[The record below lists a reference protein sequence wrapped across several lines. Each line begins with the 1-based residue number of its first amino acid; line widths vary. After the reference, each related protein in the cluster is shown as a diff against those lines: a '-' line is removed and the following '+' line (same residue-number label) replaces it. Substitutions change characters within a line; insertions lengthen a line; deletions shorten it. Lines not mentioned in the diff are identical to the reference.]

1 MNTTE
6 EKLAKRKRI
15 IRNLLAIIGLL
26 LIAVVII
33 IVGLYILAW
42 YSGKDDP
49 RRNQEPTNDPVV
61 QILSDTE
68 FIGNL
73 FDSEDFPPFDYE
85 AFEYYDKDSTRVI
98 VLECEFNPPI
108 YGKSEPNIRLFSHG
122 FYIVS
127 ENSMGGYTAAK
138 AWTNSS
144 DMDVPRGLQENMKV
158 EFNYYDYFS
167 TPTNRFNIEYRSNNS
182 DNTLNKKDIRKMINI
197 NIPDFKIISNNIST
211 QEVIIEFIDDAYLE
225 LPIKLSKT
233 ENWQLD
239 TVYTIDRWSYHN
251 WLDAAKEDQILAEYF
266 PDSGILCI
274 KLL

>member
-6 EKLAKRKRI
+6 VKLGNRKRI
-15 IRNLLAIIGLL
+15 IRNLLVIIGLL
-26 LIAVVII
+26 LIAVVIFI
-33 IVGLYILAW
+33 
-42 YSGKDDP
+42 GKDDT
-49 RRNQEPTNDPVV
+49 RRNLEPTNDPVV

-108 YGKSEPNIRLFSHG
+108 YGKNKPDIRLFSHE
-122 FYIVS
+122 FFIVS
-127 ENSMGGYTAAK
+127 ESSMGGYTAAK

-158 EFNYYDYFS
+158 EFNYYDYLS
-167 TPTNRFNIEYRSNNS
+167 TPTNCFNIEYRSNNS
-182 DNTLNKKDIRKMINI
+182 DNPLNKKDIRKMINI
-197 NIPDFKIISNNIST
+197 DIPDFKIISNNIST
-211 QEVIIEFIDDAYLE
+211 QEVIIEFIDDAFLE
-225 LPIKLSKT
+225 LPIELSKT

-239 TVYTIDRWSYHN
+239 TAYANDRWEYCN
-251 WLDAAKEDQILAEYF
+251 WLDATKEDQILAEYF

-274 KLL
+274 KHNK